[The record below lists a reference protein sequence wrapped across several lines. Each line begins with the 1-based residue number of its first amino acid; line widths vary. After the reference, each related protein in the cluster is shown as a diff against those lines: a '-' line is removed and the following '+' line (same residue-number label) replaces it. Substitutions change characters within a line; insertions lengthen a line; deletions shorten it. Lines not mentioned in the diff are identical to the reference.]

1 MADPSAP
8 ETIPVDLPA
17 APAAPAAVE
26 PAAIAAPAPA
36 APVEAAPA
44 PAAVVEPAAPIA
56 PAEPKLE
63 PTLLERLDKER
74 ADKEAAEKAVKPAEV
89 EAKTEPKVEAKPEEN
104 KPEPAKPAEAEKPV
118 EAKPAEPFEYKFE
131 LPEVLKADE
140 KKLGTFRD
148 LLGEGDVRVP
158 AEKAQKLLNLHAE
171 AMQEFAAQTRRDQFD
186 IFNKT
191 KAEGE
196 KLIMADP
203 EFGGAGFE
211 TASRAVAR
219 ARDNLIS
226 SARPGT
232 PQYER
237 DRGEFDQF
245 VALTGAGSFP
255 AFWRILHNAARY
267 LDEPQADSVPAEIRP
282 PKGNGRAPRGGIY
295 SEESRR
301 KMSGAN

>member
-1 MADPSAP
+1 MSDTLA
-8 ETIPVDLPA
+8 IPVDLPTA
-17 APAAPAAVE
+17 PATPAAPVAVEPAVVATPAGSLAGEVAPAAP
-26 PAAIAAPAPA
+26 ID
-36 APVEAAPA
+36 
-44 PAAVVEPAAPIA
+44 VEPAAPIA

-74 ADKEAAEKAVKPAEV
+74 ADKEAADKAAKPAEP
-89 EAKTEPKVEAKPEEN
+89 EAKTEPKVEAKPED
-104 KPEPAKPAEAEKPV
+104 KPV
-118 EAKPAEPFEYKFE
+118 EPKTADLPVVESPPIAPIEYKFE

-196 KLIMADP
+196 KAIMADA

-245 VALTGAGSFP
+245 VAITGAGSFP

-282 PKGNGRAPRGGIY
+282 PKGNGRAPKGGLY